1 MDDAYYLV
9 SAYREGGVTQ
19 IGSGAVRDSLQR
31 AGYML
36 PTAVR
41 VNSHHGGSYPRHGM
55 MALTKR
61 GQQRAKQILDAL
73 PWFKKSV
80 DYHLH
85 LAQQKRPPTHFFN
98 GGSMTR
104 GQRLRLRS
112 AVQRTAAQQGTTP

>member
-9 SAYREGGVTQ
+9 SAFRDGGVTQ

-36 PTAVR
+36 PTTVR
-41 VNSHHGGSYPRHGM
+41 MNSHHGGSYPRHGM

-61 GQQRAKQILDAL
+61 GQQRAKQIVEGMPWYKKDAA
-73 PWFKKSV
+73 
-80 DYHLH
+80 YQLH
-85 LAQQKRPPTHFFN
+85 LAQQKRPPTHFYN

-104 GQRLRLRS
+104 VQRLRLRS
-112 AVQRTAAQQGTTP
+112 AAQRAAAQGGQ